1 MEEIKSCGWK
11 NIFFWLFGGCQKF
24 SFAERSL
31 IFKLYLFI
39 YLFSGG
45 PVCLSYWV
53 VWPHLRPPAAL
64 PTVLL
69 PQRWLSR
76 NGTLLLQCLL
86 FVSLFSAWR
95 CVYECSFFNPE
106 YEYLVVENVNSLF
119 VLINPILMKISDFV
133 FSISE
138 KYTCFT
144 VWCKEPAD
152 ISEKDQIQWHASGG
166 LIYWESSERVL
177 TTATSDRLWGSVHS
191 KQTRQ

>member
-1 MEEIKSCGWK
+1 MLEEIKSCGWK
-11 NIFFWLFGGCQKF
+11 KIFFWLFGGCQKF

-31 IFKLYLFI
+31 ISKLYLFI
-39 YLFSGG
+39 YFQEDRFALLTEWYDPTSALLRRYQLFYYPRDGS
-45 PVCLSYWV
+45 VEMVRFCSSAYFLS
-53 VWPHLRPPAAL
+53 
-64 PTVLL
+64 
-69 PQRWLSR
+69 
-76 NGTLLLQCLL
+76 L
-86 FVSLFSAWR
+86 FFSAWR
-95 CVYECSFFNPE
+95 CVYECSFLNPE
-106 YEYLVVENVNSLF
+106 YEYLVVEIVNSLF
-119 VLINPILMKISDFV
+119 VLINSILMKISDFF

-152 ISEKDQIQWHASGG
+152 ISEKDQIQWPTSGG